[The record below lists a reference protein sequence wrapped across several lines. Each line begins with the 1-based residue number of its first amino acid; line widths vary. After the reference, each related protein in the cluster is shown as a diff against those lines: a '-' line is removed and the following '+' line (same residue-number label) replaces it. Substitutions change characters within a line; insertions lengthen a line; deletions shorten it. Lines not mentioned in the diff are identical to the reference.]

1 MELKRMSFKHKNN
14 KIAYY
19 AKNFL
24 RQLIPSVIFQK
35 KYASK
40 IKDLK
45 YYDEK
50 EIFERVNFYNK
61 LVEENPIEG
70 GKIIS
75 ELKINENSK
84 VYYFDFYE
92 FGRYFKSSLKGHFL
106 FGDITHI
113 PEVPS
118 LTKSRP
124 ISDTNQN
131 SVVMN
136 FDKVRHFIFI
146 KKDKPYDQKLDKMI
160 WRGKVYVPHRIKFL
174 EMHHDN
180 PLCNIARVNKNDLN
194 SAWLGDR
201 LTISEHLNYKFILA
215 IEGIDVASNLKW
227 VMSSNSVAVMPK
239 PKYETWF
246 MESKLIPDYHYIS
259 IKEDYSDLEERLK
272 YFIAHPKK
280 AKAIIKNAHDYI
292 VQFQDKRKEDL
303 ISLLVLKKYFEKT
316 NQM

>member
-14 KIAYY
+14 KLFFY
-19 AKNFL
+19 AKNYL
-24 RQLIPSVIFQK
+24 RQLIPSIYFQK
-35 KYASK
+35 KYAK
-40 IKDLK
+40 KLEDLK
-45 YYDEK
+45 YYNEA

-61 LVEENPIEG
+61 LEEEEPLVE
-70 GKIIS
+70 GK
-75 ELKINENSK
+75 KIADLNIKKSK
-84 VYYFDFYE
+84 VYFFDFYE
-92 FGRYFKSSLKGHFL
+92 YGRYFKSNLKGHFL

-113 PEVPS
+113 PKVPS
-118 LTKSRP
+118 FTKSRP
-124 ISDTNQN
+124 ISEHNQN
-131 SVVMN
+131 SVIMKFN
-136 FDKVRHFIFI
+136 KVRHFIFI
-146 KKDKPYDQKLDKMI
+146 KKDKNYDHKIDQMM

-194 SAWLGDR
+194 PTWLGER
-201 LTISEHLNYKFILA
+201 LTITEQLDYKFILA

-246 MESKLIPDYHYIS
+246 MESKLIPDYHYIA
-259 IKEDYSDLEERLK
+259 IKDDYSDLEERLK
-272 YFIAHPKK
+272 YYIANPEK

-292 VQFQDKRKEDL
+292 AQFKDKRKEDL

-316 NQM
+316 KQVI